1 MPELHGVQRPEDLGF
16 TGPTTATTSGIPNTC
31 RYLQYAAQAHPVG
44 FRAVSLHAP
53 SLHEQLRPHSASRIS
68 CRRGLDDLQSQVQ
81 AKQTL
86 CMRLQD
92 LAWKGWKA
100 IERALQ
106 TKITELQSKVEAKH
120 SAMARQELRWQGIER
135 ASRDD
140 LQQELRCTRAAVQ
153 GWGLKMTEQL
163 HAFEEKAALQN
174 RQMSCV
180 VNVTRSL
187 QASRDDLRRQLHC
200 AQAALQ
206 AKHSALAHK
215 ELRWQKIERA
225 ANTLQTIA
233 KLQSQVSNARTFRP
247 ARGPEIVFHLL
258 WLLLENGT
266 DQASATQFR
275 K

>member
-31 RYLQYAAQAHPVG
+31 RYLQYAAQV
-44 FRAVSLHAP
+44 V
-53 SLHEQLRPHSASRIS
+53 PHSVGHEAADAALTTCNRRCKPSRRSACASRIWHGRVGRPS
-68 CRRGLDDLQSQVQ
+68 KDCVFDSVEPFQIHSI
-81 AKQTL
+81 K
-86 CMRLQD
+86 
-92 LAWKGWKA
+92 
-100 IERALQ
+100 IALQ